1 MMTTRILTPVALLA
15 ASAAAAIAQPPEQKS
30 ARDVLVVA
38 EEVQPTRHVTF
49 ADLNLASA
57 SGKRTLERRVRG
69 AVDDV
74 CGEALGPSPIFY
86 AKQAC
91 FSETWHEA
99 KPQMARA
106 FERARAMTTSGMAG
120 AAVITVQ
127 ARR

>member
-1 MMTTRILTPVALLA
+1 MMTRILTPVVLLA

-38 EEVQPTRHVTF
+38 EEAQPTRHVTF

-57 SGKRTLERRVRG
+57 NGRRTLERRVRL

-74 CGEALGPSPIFY
+74 CGEALGPLPIHY

-91 FSETWHEA
+91 FSETWHET
-99 KPQMARA
+99 KPQMTSA
-106 FERARAMTTSGMAG
+106 FERAQNMTTSGLAG
-120 AAVITVQ
+120 AAIITVQ
-127 ARR
+127 APR